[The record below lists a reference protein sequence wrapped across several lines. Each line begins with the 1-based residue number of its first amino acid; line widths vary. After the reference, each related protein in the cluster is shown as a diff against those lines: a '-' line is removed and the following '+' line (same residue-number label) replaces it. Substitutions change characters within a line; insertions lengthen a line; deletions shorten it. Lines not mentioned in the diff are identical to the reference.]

1 MSNLAIHLL
10 YRLINSHPYFS
21 CERFFLSQDEIVP
34 LSIES
39 LKPLNEFDVI
49 GISISYELDYFN
61 VIKILESSHIPVFAK
76 DRDLSYPLIIG
87 GGACMN
93 YNPEPIADIFDLI
106 LIGEAEDAIKEILD
120 RYIDMKDAVRSKD
133 DLLFSFLDIEGV
145 YIPEFYKDGK
155 PLVDMAPRKVKRR
168 VFRDFDRETA
178 CSYIYSPDAVFGD
191 MFLIEIERGCPMK
204 CKFCV
209 AGNIYS
215 PCRIK
220 SLDTVK
226 DTILKYGGKYK
237 KIGLMGPLVGGIPYI
252 EELLKWLIGL
262 NFQVSVSSLRVSTLN
277 MKFLE
282 LLKLAGESTIT
293 IAPEFLDEKLRAE
306 IGKKESN
313 EKILEVLETLL
324 KFGFRDVKFYMIFG
338 YGDYEIELR
347 SLEIFK
353 KYLTQLLKDYKA
365 NVVFNFQPLVPK
377 PFTPL
382 QNYNIPDRRV
392 LQSQKRR
399 IMDTLKHDRIKV
411 RVASIREALIEAALS
426 RGGRDMLPLILKGD
440 KRGIFSVTSA
450 GIPWSFIE
458 I

>member
-1 MSNLAIHLL
+1 
-10 YRLINSHPYFS
+10 
-21 CERFFLSQDEIVP
+21 
-34 LSIES
+34 
-39 LKPLNEFDVI
+39 
-49 GISISYELDYFN
+49 
-61 VIKILESSHIPVFAK
+61 
-76 DRDLSYPLIIG
+76 
-87 GGACMN
+87 
-93 YNPEPIADIFDLI
+93 
-106 LIGEAEDAIKEILD
+106 
-120 RYIDMKDAVRSKD
+120 
-133 DLLFSFLDIEGV
+133 
-145 YIPEFYKDGK
+145 
-155 PLVDMAPRKVKRR
+155 
-168 VFRDFDRETA
+168 
-178 CSYIYSPDAVFGD
+178 
-191 MFLIEIERGCPMK
+191 
-204 CKFCV
+204 
-209 AGNIYS
+209 
-215 PCRIK
+215 
-220 SLDTVK
+220 
-226 DTILKYGGKYK
+226 
-237 KIGLMGPLVGGIPYI
+237 
-252 EELLKWLIGL
+252 
-262 NFQVSVSSLRVSTLN
+262 

>member
-155 PLVDMAPRKVKRR
+155 PLVDRAPRKVKRR

-215 PCRIK
+215 PSRIK

-237 KIGLMGPLVGGIPYI
+237 KIGLMGPLVGGISYI